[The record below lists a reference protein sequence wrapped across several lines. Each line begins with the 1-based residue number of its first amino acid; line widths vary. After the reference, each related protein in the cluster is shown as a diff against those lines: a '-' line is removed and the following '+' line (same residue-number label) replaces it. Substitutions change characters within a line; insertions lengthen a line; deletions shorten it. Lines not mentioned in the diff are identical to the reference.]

1 MLVGFSANTWIVLAL
16 RQAKRRQSNQYAT
29 GSELVESFFH
39 LGFKTACKHE
49 DAATPGASTTGRQS
63 MVALRRSHFFQFS
76 AASKVRLV

>member
-1 MLVGFSANTWIVLAL
+1 MRDNLITGAYLKTIAATFWPGCSSVFREYWITGADLETL

-49 DAATPGASTTGRQS
+49 DAATP
-63 MVALRRSHFFQFS
+63 ALP
-76 AASKVRLV
+76 